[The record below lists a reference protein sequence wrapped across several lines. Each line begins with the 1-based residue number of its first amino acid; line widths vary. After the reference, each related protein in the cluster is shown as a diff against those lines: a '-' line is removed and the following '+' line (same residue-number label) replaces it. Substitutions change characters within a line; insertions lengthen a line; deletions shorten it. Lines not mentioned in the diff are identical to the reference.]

1 MGASVRLGPY
11 RLLQRLGSGG
21 MGVVHLAVD
30 RRGRAVAVKV
40 LREHVAADPD
50 ARARLAR
57 EVATQRRI
65 DDRRVAAVLDADDA
79 WRLGFAQVRGGLDDA
94 LALADRAVPLA
105 PLSQAGSKIG
115 FDTPA
120 GSPEV
125 ARYEEAFARAWASED
140 LVEGRRAFT
149 ERRAPEFRGR

>member
-1 MGASVRLGPY
+1 MTSLTEVPGEPPSAVTGPGGTLSDQLDGAHVELLSRIRNPIGVKLGPTT
-11 RLLQRLGSGG
+11 S
-21 MGVVHLAVD
+21 
-30 RRGRAVAVKV
+30 
-40 LREHVAADPD
+40 P
-50 ARARLAR
+50 
-57 EVATQRRI
+57 
-65 DDRRVAAVLDADDA
+65 
-79 WRLGFAQVRGGLDDA
+79 DDA